1 MKMHETE
8 IEVKSPDG
16 KSALLLSGDKNSISV
31 AHRETDHGVKFEA
44 TVDLRPG
51 TPALEGLHHFLQGV
65 VEPDSLTPITSQRL
79 TNLGHRS
86 QQPMRRLSGVVLQAL
101 EVLLTSAEYTNFT
114 YDLWSTSKKYLAHTT
129 AMATRSTPDKIQ
141 TYIEEAEQDETLHQ
155 HIINMTAALPD
166 HVRAGSDDEIR
177 FGRRLGWYAVVRAI
191 KPKFVVE
198 TGLDKGLGAVLLCAA
213 LKRNSEDGKPG
224 RYLGTDINP
233 AAGYLLAPPYDEFG
247 EIAFGDSLESLAK
260 ITDDI
265 DVFVNDSDH
274 SEDYEAAEYA
284 CVAPRLSEGAV
295 VIGDNAHTT
304 SKLVDFAEESGR
316 QFLYWQEKPA
326 GHWYPGGGIG
336 FAFQQ

>member
-16 KSALLLSGDKNSISV
+16 KSTLLLSGDKNSISV
-31 AHRETDHGVKFEA
+31 AHLEADQGVKFEA
-44 TVDLRPG
+44 TVDLQSG
-51 TPALEGLHHFLQGV
+51 MPALEGLHHFLQGV
-65 VEPDSLTPITSQRL
+65 VDPNSLTPITSQRL

-86 QQPMRRLSGVVLQAL
+86 KQPMRRLSGAFLTTMH
-101 EVLLTSAEYTNFT
+101 VLLTSAEYTNFT

-129 AMATRSTPDKIQ
+129 AMVTRSTPEEIQ

-155 HIINMTAALPD
+155 HIRDMTAALPD

-191 KPKFVVE
+191 KPKFIIE

-213 LKRNSEDGKPG
+213 LKRNAEEGKPG

-233 AAGYLLAPPYDEFG
+233 DAGYLLAPPYDEFG
-247 EIAFGDSLESLAK
+247 SIAVGDSLESLSTV
-260 ITDDI
+260 TDEI

-284 CVAPRLSEGAV
+284 CIAPRLSDDAV

-304 SKLVDFAEESGR
+304 SKLVGFAEESGR
-316 QFLYWQEKPA
+316 KFLYWQEKPA
-326 GHWYPGGGIG
+326 DHWYPGGGIG
-336 FAFQQ
+336 FAFR